1 MQKLLRALANGV
13 VSCPRN
19 WVKSQLDIMQIP
31 EGAELLANGG
41 RAVAIDTTG
50 RLPQEIVALLEPV
63 CKSLE
68 S

>member
-19 WVKSQLDIMQIP
+19 WVKSQLDILQIP